1 MKVITNPGENSY
13 CGPAALSLLTGFHVS
28 LCCHELRLINR
39 KRAIKGC
46 SDGDMIAALL
56 RLKKRVREVPL
67 HPNTLCE
74 ALRRRPT
81 LVGAV
86 RLLKTR
92 TPAQRFLIRTTGH
105 FLVLSGRKVYDN
117 LNPTGVFFGDYNRR
131 RMRVKHMWEVS
142 A

>member
-1 MKVITNPGENSY
+1 MQVSKNPGDNSF

-46 SDGDMIAALL
+46 SNGDMTAALL
-56 RLKKRVREVPL
+56 RLGKRVREVPL
-67 HPNTLCE
+67 HPNTLCVTK
-74 ALRRRPT
+74 RTRPT

-92 TPAQRFLIRTTGH
+92 TPLQRFLIRTTDH
-105 FLVLSGRKVYDN
+105 FLVLQGRKVYDN
-117 LNPTGVFFGDYNRR
+117 RNPTGVFFGKYSHR
-131 RMRVKHMWEVS
+131 RMRVKNVWEVS